1 MSLSNAIKNKDMVE
15 LDKTVKEATKIYAA
29 AKPESVSIDTV
40 HGQLPLNA
48 IFDED
53 TKWAV
58 ITAAY
63 AEIIQAV
70 SKIPATADAVVETA
84 KLIATNAVLRNI
96 NEPTSTKGGLL

>member
-1 MSLSNAIKNKDMVE
+1 MSLSTAISNRDFAE
-15 LDKTVKEATKIYAA
+15 LEKTVKEATKIYAA

-40 HGQLPLNA
+40 HGTLPLTA

-63 AEIIQAV
+63 ADIVQRV
-70 SKIPATADAVVETA
+70 SKLPAGSDTKVETA

-96 NEPTSTKGGLL
+96 SEPATKGDGLL